1 MARICLCLT
10 GKTLDRNL
18 EILEKYR
25 KYIDMAELRVDCL
38 EPDERLLIRRFP
50 EQAGLPVI
58 LTIRRRIDGGHFV
71 GGEGS
76 RINILAKGLA
86 FAEADRR
93 HNFAY
98 VDLEEDLNVS
108 SLEEAARTFGTRI
121 IRSCHNMNGVFEDI
135 PGKVRGLLRAGD
147 EIAKLAVKPRN
158 SSDVLAVYR
167 AAKETRGVEK
177 ILICM
182 GPLGINTRILA
193 EYVGS
198 FLTYTSPTEEPDIPL
213 GAEGQISPRE
223 LVNQYR
229 FRDIRAE
236 TKILGIVGYPLRVTS
251 SPVFFN
257 AVFTQENTDAVYVPF
272 PADSLDSFMK
282 LAEEIPLVGASVTI
296 PYKEKVFPYL
306 KNKTAE
312 TASLGVCNTIIAGPQ
327 GWSGVN
333 TDTRGFSD
341 SLLDFT
347 GLRDFRGK
355 RVTIIG
361 AGGAAKAVAAEICRL
376 KGKALV
382 LNRTVVRAREL
393 ARRYHFAWGCLDAQG
408 AELMNGFK
416 DIIIQTTSAGMEPNT
431 DEDPIELYSFKGTE
445 VVMDLIYKPERTK
458 FLIRAA
464 TAGCRILNGYDMLIR
479 QAKYQY
485 FHFMGKEFPS
495 KLMYRE

>member
-10 GKTLDRNL
+10 GKTLARNL

-25 KYIDMAELRVDCL
+25 RYIDMAELRADCL
-38 EPDERLLIRRFP
+38 EPDERFLIRRFP

-58 LTIRRRIDGGHFV
+58 LTIRRKIDGGLFV

-93 HNFAY
+93 RNFAY
-98 VDLEEDLNVS
+98 VDLEEDLNVP

-135 PGKVRGLLRAGD
+135 PGRVRRLLHAGD
-147 EIAKLAVKPRN
+147 EIAKVAVKPQ
-158 SSDVLAVYR
+158 SSAGVLAVYR
-167 AAKETRGVEK
+167 AAKETKGVEK
-177 ILICM
+177 ILVCM
-182 GPLGINTRILA
+182 GHLGTNTRILA
-193 EYVGS
+193 EYIGS
-198 FLTYTSPTEEPDIPL
+198 FLTYTSPTEEPDMPL
-213 GAEGQISPRE
+213 GAEGQISPKE

-229 FRDIRAE
+229 FRNVQAG
-236 TKILGIVGYPLRVTS
+236 TKILGIVGYPLQVTS
-251 SPVFFN
+251 SPAFFN
-257 AVFTQENTDAVYVPF
+257 AVFTQENTNAVYVPF
-272 PADSLDSFMK
+272 PADSLDSFMR
-282 LAEEIPLVGASVTI
+282 LAEEISITGASVTI
-296 PYKEKVFPYL
+296 PYKEKVFSYL
-306 KNKTAE
+306 QNRTE
-312 TASLGVCNTIIAGPQ
+312 EVTSLGACNTIIAGSQ
-327 GWSGVN
+327 GWFGVN

-361 AGGAAKAVAAEICRL
+361 AGGAARAAAAEVYRL

-382 LNRTVVRAREL
+382 LNRAVVRAKEL
-393 ARRYHFAWGCLDAQG
+393 ARRYRFVWGCLDAQG

-416 DIIIQTTSAGMEPNT
+416 DIIIQTTSVGMEPHTN
-431 DEDPIELYSFKGTE
+431 EDPMELYSFKGTE
-445 VVMDLIYKPERTK
+445 VAMDMIYKPERTK

-464 TAGCRILNGYDMLIR
+464 AAGCRILNGYDMLIR

-495 KLMYRE
+495 KLISRE